1 MTPSVLFAERWKI
14 RRMKEYKFSVIIP
27 IYKVEEYLKE
37 CIDSVLQQTYCNLE
51 IILVDDGS
59 PDSCP
64 VICDEYAEQFEF
76 IKVIHKKNGGLSDA
90 RNTGLDIATGEY
102 VIFLDS
108 DDYWGEKDFLK
119 KVNSF
124 IISQSSPE
132 QIDIILFQ
140 AKKFV
145 EASQSYI
152 LDQYYSSEHIN
163 SIGKDDTLRYLLE
176 TGAYSMQACT
186 KILRREFLQDNE
198 IVFVK
203 NLLGEDLDWFLQ
215 VMFKVDDIYA
225 VDDINYIYRIR
236 KGSIT
241 NTIGIKNL
249 LDTIWMLQKWSN
261 EIKQANLTVY
271 QQTNYYGI
279 LAYAYVVA
287 LLNYRSLSKSNQK
300 KIKSELKNY
309 SFLLR
314 YAINKRIKLT
324 NICYKLLGFEI
335 TSKLL
340 NWYYKNK

>member
-1 MTPSVLFAERWKI
+1 
-14 RRMKEYKFSVIIP
+14 MKEYKFSVIIP
-27 IYKVEEYLKE
+27 IYKVEKYLKE
-37 CIDSVLQQTYCNLE
+37 CIDSVLRQTYCNLE

-124 IISQSSPE
+124 IISQLSPE

-145 EASQSYI
+145 EDSQSYI

-186 KILRREFLQDNE
+186 KILKREFLQDNE

-215 VMFKVDDIYA
+215 VLFKVENIYA
-225 VDDINYIYRIR
+225 IDDINYIYRIR

-241 NTIGIKNL
+241 NTIGAKNL
-249 LDTIWMLQKWSN
+249 SDTIWMLTKWSK
-261 EIKQANLTVY
+261 EIKKADLTAY

-287 LLNYRSLSKSNQK
+287 MLNYRSLGKNEQKSM
-300 KIKSELKNY
+300 KSELRKY
-309 SFLLR
+309 SFLLC
-314 YAINKRIKLT
+314 YSINKRIKLT
-324 NICYKLLGFEI
+324 GLCYKLLGFEI

-340 NWYYKNK
+340 DLYYKKKLRRK